1 MFITLKS
8 SGGRKE
14 GSGGGGFEQVAQ
26 RHAGGANGRSR
37 PPRRSACV
45 ACQKNKLRC
54 TGCPR
59 NCDRCQARAL
69 DCVLPATAARRRP
82 NSSSTLTWQ
91 YESVEARDEA
101 LDGIQ
106 PPPKSPTL
114 HPQGRDPVLP
124 NNPTD
129 NDMPAADFLNFDG
142 EGFDA
147 DIGDL
152 GLGNSSFDFR
162 MTSPV
167 ADMNAARGS
176 PPENQLFHNDYFR
189 DQSSHHGRSLPSE
202 SGKNQEQPLVAG
214 HALQATSDFDVPL
227 DSSEALANS
236 GSCSCLGDA
245 VRVVQQLEDD
255 EFHTSTL
262 SLDMVLQLQK
272 WLIFQCCNVLDCP
285 KCASL
290 PTVHAMVLIICD
302 RMSEMFECIS
312 TRIRLAAAVIMSL
325 SPAAGSSSSKSA
337 SPENSESPDSLN
349 AAIGTGTA
357 YILTLEQQ
365 AAMNWNNTPSNP
377 QLFSSTS
384 GGPAVSAACNPLL
397 FSNEFRA
404 QYSDE
409 EQIHIMRV
417 LLKLQIRN
425 FRQLLL
431 RVERAGEAQ
440 GSQARRAKVQSMTAR
455 VDKASTS
462 INGTLEIIF
471 QTFLGR

>member
-8 SGGRKE
+8 SGRRKE
-14 GSGGGGFEQVAQ
+14 GSGGGFEQVAQ
-26 RHAGGANGRSR
+26 RQAGGANGRSR

-69 DCVLPATAARRRP
+69 DCVLPATTSRRRP
-82 NSSSTLTWQ
+82 NSSTLTWQ
-91 YESVEARDEA
+91 CESVEARDET

-106 PPPKSPTL
+106 PPPESPALRT
-114 HPQGRDPVLP
+114 QGGDLALAK
-124 NNPTD
+124 NPTD

-152 GLGNSSFDFR
+152 GLDNSSLDFR
-162 MTSPV
+162 MPSSPV
-167 ADMNAARGS
+167 ADMNVARGI
-176 PPENQLFHNDYFR
+176 PPESHIFHSEYFR
-189 DQSSHHGRSLPSE
+189 DQSSHPGKSLPGE
-202 SGKNQEQPLVAG
+202 SGENQKQPVVAG
-214 HALQATSDFDVPL
+214 HVLQARSDFDVRL

-236 GSCSCLGDA
+236 GTCSCLCDA

-325 SPAAGSSSSKSA
+325 SPAAGSSSNKPA
-337 SPENSESPDSLN
+337 LPENSESPDPSN
-349 AAIGTGTA
+349 APIGTGTA
-357 YILTLEQQ
+357 YILTLGQQ
-365 AAMNWNNTPSNP
+365 AAMNWNSTPSNP
-377 QLFSSTS
+377 QLFSNTS
-384 GGPAVSAACNPLL
+384 GGPAASAACNPLL

-425 FRQLLL
+425 FRHLLV

-440 GSQARRAKVQSMTAR
+440 GSQARRAKVQSMTGR

-471 QTFLGR
+471 QTFLGG